1 MFGIQS
7 ETSLLISS
15 EKLSSLATKK
25 WGGGGGGGGGGG
37 DVGPKAAPEYHTIA
51 TCTINHN

>member
-25 WGGGGGGGGGGG
+25 WGGGGGEG